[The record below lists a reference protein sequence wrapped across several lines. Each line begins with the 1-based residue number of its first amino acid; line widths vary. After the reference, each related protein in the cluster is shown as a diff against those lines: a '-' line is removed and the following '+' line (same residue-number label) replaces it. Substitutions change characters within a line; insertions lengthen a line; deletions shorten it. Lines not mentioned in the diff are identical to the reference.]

1 MRFLAVFKYHSCDL
15 RGKINLALIRYFAD
29 SAIRRI
35 ARVKK
40 YPAKRLN
47 SAVFLKFCAL
57 SAKKT
62 NIADTA
68 ATRLRKF

>member
-1 MRFLAVFKYHSCDL
+1 MRFLAVFKYHICDL
-15 RGKINLALIRYFAD
+15 HGKINLTLIRYFAD

-35 ARVKK
+35 AKVKK

-47 SAVFLKFCAL
+47 SAVFLKFGAL
-57 SAKKT
+57 SAKKA
-62 NIADTA
+62 NIADAA